1 MNWKPRSCRPAP
13 AASPDYFPA
22 ATDFSD
28 IPLKQ
33 PPVSAGLVHV
43 CPKCRG
49 HGGWNLRRN
58 AYGPG
63 KHFQCGCGQCN
74 GWGFVDES
82 DRLCVHGYRELTQAE
97 CRAREIPHHGIC
109 WHVLECTSCG
119 RRLSY
124 DSGD

>member
-1 MNWKPRSCRPAP
+1 MNWEPRSHGH
-13 AASPDYFPA
+13 AAVPSNYLPD
-22 ATDFSD
+22 ATDFTD

-33 PPVSAGLVHV
+33 PSGIGGLVHL

-49 HGGWNLRRN
+49 RGRWNLRLD

-74 GWGFVDES
+74 GWGFVAEPDL
-82 DRLCVHGYRELTQAE
+82 RCVHDYRELGLPE
-97 CRAREIPHHGIC
+97 CRDKGLSHHGMC
-109 WHVLECTSCG
+109 WHVLECTKCG
-119 RRLSY
+119 RHVAY